1 MLNLEI
7 LKEIEK
13 DYDLIFIDITKRPKD
28 IWFEDA
34 KDYVDKKVLQALSIM
49 DFRVLKSVDVNGK
62 EVFFLQDI

>member
-34 KDYVDKKVLQALSIM
+34 KDYVDKKVLQAL
-49 DFRVLKSVDVNGK
+49 
-62 EVFFLQDI
+62 